1 MNPTPVPPHSPAD
14 VPAATATNIASPA
27 QRLQSVLADF
37 LDKTQAAF
45 SLVLDRG
52 GAILCQYGN
61 LSGSTDNAILAAL
74 AAGSFAATKEL
85 AARLGEAEFNTL
97 HHQGKNA
104 NILVSTVDDDAVLM
118 TVFGPETTVGLV
130 KFYSVGTVAYL
141 AALLKEARTS
151 PDSQVAVS
159 RHDLTAVGN
168 IFPQ

>member
-1 MNPTPVPPHSPAD
+1 MNPTPVPPLSAAD
-14 VPAATATNIASPA
+14 IPEVTANISSPA
-27 QRLQSVLADF
+27 QRLQSLLADF
-37 LDKTQAAF
+37 LDKTQATF
-45 SLVLDRG
+45 SLVIDRG
-52 GAILCQYGN
+52 GSILCQQGN
-61 LSGSTDNAILAAL
+61 LPESTDATILAAL

-85 AARLGEAEFNTL
+85 AARLGETEFNTL

-130 KFYSVGTVAYL
+130 KFYSVGTVTCL

-151 PDSQVAVS
+151 PDSQVAIS
-159 RHDLTAVGN
+159 TQDLNAVGN

>member
-1 MNPTPVPPHSPAD
+1 VNPTRVPSPSAAD
-14 VPAATATNIASPA
+14 ASAGTTNVASPA
-27 QRLQSVLADF
+27 QRLQSLLADF
-37 LDKTQAAF
+37 LDKTQATF
-45 SLVLDRG
+45 SLVIDRG
-52 GAILCQYGN
+52 GSILCQYGD
-61 LSGSTDNAILAAL
+61 LSESIDSTILAAL

-130 KFYSVGTVAYL
+130 KFYSVGTVTCL